1 MKYICGIDEAGR
13 GPIAG
18 PVCAAAVV
26 LSHDFPIEILRDSK
40 KLSLRKREEIAIIIK
55 ERALSYSISFVNHKT
70 IDSVNILQAS
80 LLAMKKSY
88 TKVKMSNIKISKVV
102 VDGNQ
107 VFKTDDPIE
116 AIVKG
121 DSLIPE
127 IMAASILAKTARDA
141 VMVKFSSLYP
151 NWGFE
156 KHKGY
161 PTKEHLEKCSVWGL
175 SPIHRTTF
183 RISTLRQIV

>member
-18 PVCAAAVV
+18 PVCAAAVI
-26 LSHDFPIEILRDSK
+26 LPDDFPIEILKDSK
-40 KLSLRKREEIAIIIK
+40 KLTAKKRDEIAIIIK
-55 ERALSYSISFVNHKT
+55 EKSLCYSISFVNHKT
-70 IDSVNILQAS
+70 IDTINILQAS

-88 TKVKMSNIKISKVV
+88 IKVNAGPNRIDKIL

-107 VFKTDDPIE
+107 VFDAFHSIE
-116 AIVKG
+116 AVVKG

-127 IMAASILAKTARDA
+127 IMAASILAKTARDTL
-141 VMVKFSSLYP
+141 MISLSEIYP
-151 NWGFE
+151 QWSFHT
-156 KHKGY
+156 HKGY
-161 PTKEHLEKCSVWGL
+161 PTKEHLRLCSVHGR

-183 RISTLRQIV
+183 RISTLY

>member
-26 LSHDFPIEILRDSK
+26 LPMDFPIHILRDSK
-40 KLSLRKREEIAIIIK
+40 KLTPKRREEVASIIK
-55 ERALSYSISFVNHKT
+55 EKALCYAISFVNHKT
-70 IDSVNILQAS
+70 IDKINILQAS
-80 LLAMKKSY
+80 LLAMKKCY
-88 TKVKMSNIKISKVV
+88 LKVDNSAVPFEKVL

-107 VFKTDDPIE
+107 VFETFHPIE

-127 IMAASILAKTARDA
+127 IMAASILAKTSRDA
-141 VMVKFSSLYP
+141 LMVHLAEIYP
-151 NWGFE
+151 LWSFE
-156 KHKGY
+156 THKGY
-161 PTKEHLEKCSVWGL
+161 PTKAHRHLCSVHGI
-175 SPIHRTTF
+175 SPIHRTSF
-183 RISTLRQIV
+183 RISTLC

>member
-1 MKYICGIDEAGR
+1 MITICGLDEAGR

-18 PVCAAAVV
+18 PVCAAAVI
-26 LSHDFPIEILRDSK
+26 LPHSFPIELLNDSK
-40 KLSLRKREEIAIIIK
+40 KLSARKRDAIALIIK
-55 ERALSYSISFVNHKT
+55 EKALFYSIRFVNHKT
-70 IDSVNILQAS
+70 IDSINILQAS
-80 LLAMKKSY
+80 LLAMKKCY
-88 TKVKMSNIKISKVV
+88 IETKESSVVFDKVL

-107 VFKTDDPIE
+107 VFESFHPIE

-141 VMVKFSSLYP
+141 LMIHLSQIYP
-151 NWGFE
+151 QWNFE

-161 PTKEHLEKCSVWGL
+161 PTKEHLQLCSEYGL

-183 RISTLRQIV
+183 RISTFH

>member
-26 LSHDFPIEILRDSK
+26 LGDNFPFEILRDSK
-40 KLSLRKREEIAIIIK
+40 KLSQKKREEVAIIIK
-55 ERALSYSISFVNHKT
+55 EKALCYAISFVNHKT
-70 IDSVNILQAS
+70 IDKINILQAS
-80 LLAMKKSY
+80 LLAMKKAY
-88 TKVKMSNIKISKVV
+88 LHVINNFDGIDKVL

-107 VFKTDDPIE
+107 VFDSFHPIE

-121 DSLIPE
+121 DSIIPE
-127 IMAASILAKTARDA
+127 IMAASILAKTSRDA
-141 VMVKFSSLYP
+141 LMITLSAIYPLYS
-151 NWGFE
+151 FHT
-156 KHKGY
+156 HKGY
-161 PTKEHLEKCSVWGL
+161 PTAEHRRLCSVHGI

-183 RISTLRQIV
+183 HISITDK